1 MITGIDGPFGRVT
14 VVIGLSARRR
24 NSGPIVGRR
33 CYRIGAPLSRKC
45 YVFTGISRASWA
57 TFTLET
63 TPVLRWTASFVQCAR
78 AKLFRGWYDGGHAGT
93 GAPVPVAS
101 PAGDRGPGGAKPA
114 GAGEAQ
120 LSAGPGATA
129 TNPPIGIRIVV
140 FSLSRVG
147 SPPARV
153 VCFALLDVT
162 VVRSSVQ

>member
-1 MITGIDGPFGRVT
+1 MMVVTLAPGR
-14 VVIGLSARRR
+14 
-24 NSGPIVGRR
+24 
-33 CYRIGAPLSRKC
+33 LSR
-45 YVFTGISRASWA
+45 SPHR
-57 TFTLET
+57 
-63 TPVLRWTASFVQCAR
+63 PVIEAR
-78 AKLFRGWYDGGHAGT
+78 
-93 GAPVPVAS
+93 
-101 PAGDRGPGGAKPA
+101 GGAKPA

-147 SPPARV
+147 SPAARV